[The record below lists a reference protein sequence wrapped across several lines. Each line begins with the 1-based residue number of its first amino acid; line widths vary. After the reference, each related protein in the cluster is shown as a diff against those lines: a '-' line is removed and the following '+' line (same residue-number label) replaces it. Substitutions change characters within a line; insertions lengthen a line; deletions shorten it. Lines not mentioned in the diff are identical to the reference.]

1 MKLFLSYASEDK
13 DIAEQVYFALMGDNH
28 HVFFDRTSLPPGG
41 DYNTRIRQAVLD
53 SDLFIFLI
61 SDASVAESSYAL
73 TELMFARRKWPH
85 PGEFVIPVMIR
96 RTDYGTIPN
105 YLKAVTIL
113 EPRGSISAEVASE
126 IAKIAESKRGKSLRD
141 CGTYVLKHW
150 PVTAAALAVVGTL
163 SLVILDTGKIDE
175 GSAES
180 ALLQEIQEL
189 REKVNKMEAESI
201 RMQNDYRS
209 LQLSLANLAGVGG
222 EELSAQFRQDLV
234 SEVEVLSAG
243 MPEAEIGAV
252 LGDPSLTDE
261 EKGARVVELI
271 STNLQ
276 ALDREIERQAQ
287 LLQTQRDSPSLDVET
302 MKLKRMIDKRSQ
314 TFDALRQIIDRYNQT
329 AKGIIDSIGR

>member
-1 MKLFLSYASEDK
+1 
-13 DIAEQVYFALMGDNH
+13 
-28 HVFFDRTSLPPGG
+28 
-41 DYNTRIRQAVLD
+41 
-53 SDLFIFLI
+53 
-61 SDASVAESSYAL
+61 
-73 TELMFARRKWPH
+73 
-85 PGEFVIPVMIR
+85 
-96 RTDYGTIPN
+96 
-105 YLKAVTIL
+105 
-113 EPRGSISAEVASE
+113 
-126 IAKIAESKRGKSLRD
+126 
-141 CGTYVLKHW
+141 
-150 PVTAAALAVVGTL
+150 
-163 SLVILDTGKIDE
+163 
-175 GSAES
+175 
-180 ALLQEIQEL
+180 
-189 REKVNKMEAESI
+189 MEAESI

-209 LQLSLANLAGVGG
+209 LQLSLASLAGAGG

-243 MPEAEIGAV
+243 VPEAEIAAV

-287 LLQTQRDSPSLDVET
+287 LVQTQRDSLSLDVET